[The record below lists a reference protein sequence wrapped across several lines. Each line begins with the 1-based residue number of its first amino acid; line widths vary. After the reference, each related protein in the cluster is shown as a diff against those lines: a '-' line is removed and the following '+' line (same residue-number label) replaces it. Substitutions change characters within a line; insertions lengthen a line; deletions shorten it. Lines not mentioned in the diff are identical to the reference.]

1 VELNAVILIA
11 EIQFTFICTV
21 MAIFITVLV
30 IVQLPEGGNQE
41 KSDDDSLGDLGAGDT
56 GLTLCQDPGTVHQLG
71 KLNGKWSSV

>member
-1 VELNAVILIA
+1 
-11 EIQFTFICTV
+11 